1 MIPIARQIGFALRGE
16 RVRRGLSQEALT
28 ASSGLSERTVRRIEN
43 GESMSVHTIDAVL
56 RALRMRLVVR
66 LEPVSPS

>member
-1 MIPIARQIGFALRGE
+1 MIPIARQIGVALRGE
-16 RVRRGLSQEALT
+16 RVRRGISQEALT
-28 ASSGLSERTVRRIEN
+28 QSSGLSERTVRRIEN

-66 LEPVSPS
+66 LEPVSP